1 MVNEIINN
9 RSQLIDKKVFEEYY
23 QNEHRKTL
31 LIYRIGIIF
40 LLLINVILLIFYFL
54 YKYQIS
60 NTKNNRG
67 TRLPYSGGS
76 RLHFKARGQGVYI
89 KAS

>member
-54 YKYQIS
+54 QSTFPVLLQVQSLPLQGLYIFLPELHIK
-60 NTKNNRG
+60 TKAQV
-67 TRLPYSGGS
+67 L
-76 RLHFKARGQGVYI
+76 KE
-89 KAS
+89 